1 MSQRHAVQDAT
12 GVVSTDDVGDQL
24 ITYQLAEPT
33 NSDSAG
39 YAVGCLWLV
48 SNASAAKNAYVKI
61 STTNPIWA
69 ALH

>member
-12 GVVSTDDVGDQL
+12 GVLSTDEVGDQL
-24 ITYQLAEPT
+24 ITYQAVKPE

-48 SNASAAKNAYVKI
+48 SDESETKNAYVKI

>member
-12 GVVSTDDVGDQL
+12 GVLSTDDVGDQL
-24 ITYQLAEPT
+24 ITYQAVEPGNT
-33 NSDSAG
+33 DNAG

-48 SNASAAKNAYVKI
+48 SDAGATKNAWVKTN
-61 STTNPIWA
+61 TTGTIWV